1 MFSASVWA
9 DIWGPESSTLD
20 VSGGS
25 KLRPD
30 GGHDFLIWAMPHD
43 LAAGDSVEFNF
54 EHGATSDPKGVIFK
68 TENPSAPASAKTGA
82 SWPPS
87 EVEMLEWESR
97 VAKNAGLTWTFV
109 LNGAA
114 PICVCPDA
122 SRQHV
127 SLHLLWNEERHDRL
141 RVSLSKSSLRDIGDR
156 TGGEELLLEYAPLS
170 SRIQVVVG
178 A

>member
-1 MFSASVWA
+1 MRGFA
-9 DIWGPESSTLD
+9 
-20 VSGGS
+20 
-25 KLRPD
+25 R
-30 GGHDFLIWAMPHD
+30 
-43 LAAGDSVEFNF
+43 AAGPRLAYFVRHQNE
-54 EHGATSDPKGVIFK
+54 
-68 TENPSAPASAKTGA
+68 TGA